1 MHAVVIFFFFKQLI
15 MNQIF
20 VTTNREPIF
29 VTTYREPNILTTI
42 IMNQIFVRT
51 IIMNQ
56 IFVTTKIMNQIFV
69 TTNREPN
76 IRDKLT
82 TNHETNICESQIF
95 GS

>member
-56 IFVTTKIMNQIFV
+56 IFVTT
-69 TTNREPN
+69 NREPN